1 MNTKRSI
8 AGTSVAKR
16 RWRAERR
23 PAAVRKVL
31 KDSPNSTATISQ
43 ITEILQEKEPTNSW
57 TEIKVKNA
65 IKWAQKKTV
74 LPGKSKK
81 NWDIRLKQGGKS
93 AVFVGNSGVN
103 KRGGGQLGQ
112 ITNKLNSNKPPRS
125 LLAAF
130 AMSASRIEAT
140 DVHASARNCGKWSEP
155 DIIVEFFNYQGSKKS
170 FEIHTI
176 ELEEKSSNKTPKC
189 QPQEVAQAFAS
200 GQGADRSWLM
210 FHESEW
216 PSDRRDPR
224 RVKIEWLANELGV
237 GLITFTS
244 SHKSATWKLV
254 KKAKKRRSTPKDLV
268 SIKGLMAV

>member
-81 NWDIRLKQGGKS
+81 NWDIRLKQGCK
-93 AVFVGNSGVN
+93 
-103 KRGGGQLGQ
+103 
-112 ITNKLNSNKPPRS
+112 
-125 LLAAF
+125 
-130 AMSASRIEAT
+130 
-140 DVHASARNCGKWSEP
+140 
-155 DIIVEFFNYQGSKKS
+155 
-170 FEIHTI
+170 
-176 ELEEKSSNKTPKC
+176 
-189 QPQEVAQAFAS
+189 
-200 GQGADRSWLM
+200 
-210 FHESEW
+210 
-216 PSDRRDPR
+216 
-224 RVKIEWLANELGV
+224 
-237 GLITFTS
+237 
-244 SHKSATWKLV
+244 
-254 KKAKKRRSTPKDLV
+254 
-268 SIKGLMAV
+268 